1 MVKKRKTELPV
12 IGWREW
18 VKLPTLGIDKIKV
31 KVDSG
36 ARSSSIQAVN
46 LKIFDRDGEQWV
58 RFKIH
63 PIQRSIKDTVETEA
77 KILEFRSVK
86 SSNGVAKIRPVILA
100 DVELLGQVWQVEL
113 TLASRDNMGFRML
126 LGREAFRDRFLVDGG
141 KSYYGGRPKRKK
153 KVIKRV
159 KKDSGSQN
167 QGEL

>member
-167 QGEL
+167 QREL